1 MTADVMVPDH
11 LLQDFFGGEGELVQ
25 TGSPCILSSPLP
37 NHWRSNKSL
46 PIAFKVF
53 TFQEVPD
60 GTLVT
65 VRAGNDD
72 NYCGELR
79 NHTAVMKNGV
89 AKFSDLRFVGRS
101 GRGKSF
107 TVSITINSHP
117 NLVAT
122 YNKAIK
128 VTVDGP
134 REPRTKSRIFPG
146 MFGPLGLFQ
155 QAPWIDPAY
164 LPHWEYMFRNE
175 GFAPLAG
182 TPFKLPH
189 ISGLMKPSPPGIDA
203 PLAPTLF
210 GLNPGIRQHLLMN
223 AAASVAAGPTASSP
237 SSSTTSPSAAST
249 SPQSSQSALFQ
260 HRSSLLR
267 HNSGQ
272 RGSSSGGR
280 MDADSS
286 PASSLDRPRSPIDV
300 DDTDASDVVA
310 SPPSTIKSISGF
322 GSAFRQ
328 VKPIQSSVSSA
339 ANRRRS
345 SDSEGSPS
353 STKGDKKE
361 KHVWRPY

>member
-1 MTADVMVPDH
+1 MTDVMVPDH

-25 TGSPCILSSPLP
+25 TGSPCILCSPLP
-37 NHWRSNKSL
+37 GHWRSNKSL

-53 TFQEVPD
+53 TFQDVPD
-60 GTLVT
+60 GTLCT

-146 MFGPLGLFQ
+146 MFGPFGLFQ

-164 LPHWEYMFRNE
+164 LPGWEYMFRNE
-175 GFAPLAG
+175 ALSPLAG

-189 ISGLMKPSPPGIDA
+189 IGGLMKPSPPGVDA

-223 AAASVAAGPTASSP
+223 AAASAGATGPTATSP

-249 SPQSSQSALFQ
+249 SPQSTALQ

-267 HNSGQ
+267 HNSGH
-272 RGSSSGGR
+272 RMGGGGR
-280 MDADSS
+280 MEADSS

-300 DDTDASDVVA
+300 DDTDTPDIVS
-310 SPPSTIKSISGF
+310 SPSSAIKSISGF

-328 VKPIQSSVSSA
+328 VKPLQSTASSGT
-339 ANRRRS
+339 NRRRS
-345 SDSEGSPS
+345 TDSSEGSPA
-353 STKGDKKE
+353 STKGDKKD

>member
-1 MTADVMVPDH
+1 MSTDVMVPDH

-25 TGSPCILSSPLP
+25 TGSPCILCSPLP
-37 NHWRSNKSL
+37 GHWRSNKSL

-53 TFQEVPD
+53 TFQDVPD
-60 GTLVT
+60 GTLCT

-107 TVSITINSHP
+107 TVIITINAHP

-146 MFGPLGLFQ
+146 MFGPFGLFQ

-175 GFAPLAG
+175 NLAPLAG

-189 ISGLMKPSPPGIDA
+189 ISGLMKPSPPGVDA

-210 GLNPGIRQHLLMN
+210 GMNPGIRQHLLMS
-223 AAASVAAGPTASSP
+223 AAASAASGPTASSP
-237 SSSTTSPSAAST
+237 SSATTSPSAAST
-249 SPQSSQSALFQ
+249 SPQSTALQ

-267 HNSGQ
+267 HNSGH
-272 RGSSSGGR
+272 RGGSGR

-300 DDTDASDVVA
+300 DDTDTPDIVS
-310 SPPSTIKSISGF
+310 SPPSAIKSISGF

-328 VKPIQSSVSSA
+328 VKPLQSTTPSGS
-339 ANRRRS
+339 NRRRS
-345 SDSEGSPS
+345 TDSSEGSPA
-353 STKGDKKE
+353 STKGDKKD

>member
-1 MTADVMVPDH
+1 MVPDH

-25 TGSPCILSSPLP
+25 TGSPCILCSPLP

-60 GTLVT
+60 GTLCT

-79 NHTAVMKNGV
+79 NHTAAMKNGV

-107 TVSITINSHP
+107 TVSITINAHP

-146 MFGPLGLFQ
+146 MFGPFGLFQ

-164 LPHWEYMFRNE
+164 LPHFEYMFRNE
-175 GFAPLAG
+175 GLAPLAG

-189 ISGLMKPSPPGIDA
+189 MSGLMKPSPPGIDS
-203 PLAPTLF
+203 PLSPALF
-210 GLNPGIRQHLLMN
+210 GMNPGIRQHLLMN
-223 AAASVAAGPTASSP
+223 AAVSAAAGTTASSP
-237 SSSTTSPSAAST
+237 SSTTTSPSAAST
-249 SPQSSQSALFQ
+249 SPLSSAIQ

-267 HNSGQ
+267 HNSGH

-280 MDADSS
+280 MELDSS
-286 PASSLDRPRSPIDV
+286 PASSLDRPRSPIDIDV
-300 DDTDASDVVA
+300 DDTDTPDTAS
-310 SPPSTIKSISGF
+310 SPPSAIKSISGF

-328 VKPIQSSVSSA
+328 VKPLQSTASSGTS
-339 ANRRRS
+339 RRRS
-345 SDSEGSPS
+345 TDSEGSPAS
-353 STKGDKKE
+353 MKGEKKE